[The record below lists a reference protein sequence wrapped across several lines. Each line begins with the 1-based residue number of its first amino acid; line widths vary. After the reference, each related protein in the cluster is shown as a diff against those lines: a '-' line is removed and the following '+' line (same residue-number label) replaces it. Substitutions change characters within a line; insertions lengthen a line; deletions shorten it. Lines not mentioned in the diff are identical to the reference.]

1 MLWHAAGL
9 PRVPCV
15 VVWEGTVLV
24 QLEILGRVR
33 LSTAGGDPVRLSVL
47 EHGLLA
53 LAALHGHVGGDGL
66 GEWLWGDRPPSSARN
81 RVQSLVSGIRRKVGT
96 DHVVVTEGRGYR
108 LGDAVEVDATTWG
121 REITVARGRRV
132 EDPGT
137 ALDQYDRALA
147 VFAGPPLQGA
157 PETTA
162 VEVERIRLVQERL
175 CVLEERH
182 ETALRAGALDG
193 LVARLDALC
202 AGHPYHEGFVALL
215 MRALAATGQQR
226 RALEVY
232 QQARTLLDD
241 ELGVRPSSRL
251 VEAQRLVLSGV
262 ATDARDAAHPSPT
275 ALPLPVPRT
284 LPRRPDRF
292 VGRGAELA
300 VVTGAAAGLATEPVL
315 VAVTGLPGAGKS
327 ALALE
332 AGHALRELFP
342 DGTLY
347 HDGANTPGGVSVEA
361 VITSF
366 LPLLGVHPEA
376 VPATPR
382 ARAGL
387 FRSLLDGRRVL
398 LVLDNVTCPEAPAGD
413 ACDITDLLPAR
424 AGSMVL
430 VTSRRPVPGT
440 GAGHRVR
447 LRSLVPEEATTLL
460 EALVGADRVR
470 EEPEAVAEVVRLTG
484 GVPLAL
490 RLAAGRLAQ
499 RPDLTFEDLA
509 DRLEPMSPGAPTDEI
524 AALRQS
530 LDRLLEDL
538 SPPARQVVDAV
549 AHLPVDTFSGWVAGA
564 LVGDAAAGDT
574 ALDTM
579 LEAGLVEPVVRDGRD
594 AQYRLHDLVRAH
606 VRVRCGRTTTATAPD
621 DPASRA
627 EAATV
632 ASAAVDRSRTLLG
645 SLPQRFVPAPPPPV
659 GAVAAGDAGRRRRGS
674 RRFFRTETPLLV
686 TLARGLAPHHPELAW
701 RLLVHTA
708 LGTDAATDL
717 HAWFEAEQVV
727 ASALAGADDDSRT
740 GAAYLLL
747 CRAWLLQDRRS
758 ASREARELAEAA
770 RPRLVLLREHAA
782 AAAAALVSAQAST
795 SLAMRP
801 EAESSIAIAEAS
813 LAHVADPLLAAWAAI
828 ARGTVHNDY
837 DELAEAAREFTRAR
851 GILAGTPHTVAYG
864 LATLEL
870 SRARRRT
877 GELGPATLLVDESL
891 EVLSGVGAVHMYSY
905 ALDAR
910 AEVSLAA
917 GRAAEALEE
926 AGTALDRA
934 TGSRDAFLAARAR
947 RTRGRAH
954 LSLGHVEDAEADVRT
969 AVEEFTALDRPLS
982 VAFTHQVLAAVLD
995 ARGDTVGASEAL
1007 RLEQAALRRAT
1018 ESHDRT
1024 AKRRS
1029 PGPA

>member
-1 MLWHAAGL
+1 M
-9 PRVPCV
+9 
-15 VVWEGTVLV
+15 

-33 LSTAGGDPVRLSVL
+33 LSTTGGDPVQLTGL
-47 EHGLLA
+47 ERGLLA
-53 LAALHGHVGGDGL
+53 LAALHGHVGVDAL
-66 GEWLWGDRPPSSARN
+66 GEWLWDGRPPSSARN
-81 RVQSLVSGIRRKVGT
+81 RVQSLVSGIRRKAGT
-96 DHVVVTEGRGYR
+96 DAVIVTEGRDYR
-108 LGDAVEVDATTWG
+108 LGDAVEVDVLAWGADVAT
-121 REITVARGRRV
+121 ARARRV
-132 EDPGT
+132 EDPVA
-137 ALDQYDRALA
+137 ALGHYDLALA
-147 VFAGPPLQGA
+147 AFVHEPLQGA
-157 PETTA
+157 PGTA
-162 VEVERIRLVQERL
+162 MVEVERLRLVQERL
-175 CVLEERH
+175 SVLEERH

-202 AGHPYHEGFVALL
+202 ARHPYHEGFVALL
-215 MRALAATGQQR
+215 MLALAATGQQH

-232 QQARTLLDD
+232 QEARTRLDD
-241 ELGVRPSSRL
+241 ELGVRPSGRL
-251 VEAQRLVLSGV
+251 VEAQRLVLSGDTTATPDV
-262 ATDARDAAHPSPT
+262 AQHSPT
-275 ALPLPVPRT
+275 ALRLPVPRT

-292 VGRGAELA
+292 VGRAAELA
-300 VVTGAAAGLATEPVL
+300 VVAEAAAALATEPVL
-315 VAVTGLPGAGKS
+315 VAVTGLPGTGKS

-347 HDGANTPGGVSVEA
+347 HDGANTPGGVSVEG

-376 VPATPR
+376 VPAAPR

-398 LVLDNVTCPEAPAGD
+398 LVLDNVTCPEAPRGD
-413 ACDITDLLPAR
+413 ACDITDLLPAS

-430 VTSRRPVPGT
+430 VTSRRAVPGT
-440 GAGHRVR
+440 GAAHRVR
-447 LRSLVPEEATTLL
+447 LRSLGPAAATVLL

-509 DRLEPMSPGAPTDEI
+509 ERLEPVSPGAGPDEI
-524 AALRQS
+524 AVLRGS
-530 LDRLLEDL
+530 LDRLLDDL
-538 SPPARQVVDAV
+538 SAPARRVVDAV
-549 AHLPVDTFSGWVAGA
+549 AHLPVDTFSGWVARA
-564 LVGDAAAGDT
+564 LVGDAVAGDA
-574 ALDTM
+574 ALDTL
-579 LEAGLVEPVVRDGRD
+579 LEASLVEPVVRDGHD

-606 VRVRCGRTTTATAPD
+606 VRARCGRAPTAAVPD
-621 DPASRA
+621 DEASRA

-632 ASAAVDRSRTLLG
+632 ASAAVHRSHALLG
-645 SLPQRFVPAPPPPV
+645 SLPQRFVPSPPPP
-659 GAVAAGDAGRRRRGS
+659 GGSARAEDAGPRRRGS

-686 TLARGLAPHHPELAW
+686 TLARGLAPRRPELAW

-717 HAWFEAEQVV
+717 HTWFEAERVV
-727 ASALAGADDDSRT
+727 ASALVGADDDSRS

-770 RPRLVLLREHAA
+770 RRRLTLLGEHAA

-795 SLAMRP
+795 SLGMRP
-801 EAESSIAIAEAS
+801 DAEASIALAEAS

-837 DELAEAAREFTRAR
+837 DELADAAREFTRAR
-851 GILAGTPHTVAYG
+851 EILAGTPRTVAHG

-891 EVLSGVGAVHMYSY
+891 EVLSDVGAVHMYSY

-917 GRAAEALEE
+917 GRAAVALEE
-926 AGTALDRA
+926 AGTALERA

-954 LSLGHVEDAEADVRT
+954 LALGHLDDAEADIRT

-982 VAFTHQVLAAVLD
+982 VAFTYQVLAAVLD
-995 ARGDTVGASEAL
+995 ARGDAVGASEAL
-1007 RLEQAALRRAT
+1007 RLEQAAVRRAT
-1018 ESHDRT
+1018 ESHGE
-1024 AKRRS
+1024 APKRRS